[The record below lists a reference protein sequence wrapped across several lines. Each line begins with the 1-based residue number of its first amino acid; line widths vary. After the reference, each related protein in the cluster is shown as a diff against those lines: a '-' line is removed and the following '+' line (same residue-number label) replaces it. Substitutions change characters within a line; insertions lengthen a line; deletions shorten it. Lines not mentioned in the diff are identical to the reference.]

1 MIRNYL
7 EKLTSIMNLLSIVA
21 LVAILLIMFLDIV
34 LRYVME
40 ITVLGA
46 YEIIEYLM
54 VIAVAFCMAHTEVLD
69 GHVKV
74 TMLTEKFGEKTYK
87 ATRFLGYILQS
98 AMLFCVMVANIQQA
112 NYIMGKHGASAIH
125 KIPAFPFYLVISAG
139 FGIFG
144 GVMLL
149 KAFLQIAATP
159 SQRLNDSQD
168 LKKESVV

>member
-7 EKLTSIMNLLSIVA
+7 EKITSILNLLSIVA
-21 LVAILLIMFLDIV
+21 LFAILLIMFLDIV

-69 GHVKV
+69 GHVRV

-87 ATRFLGYILQS
+87 ATRFLGYILQT

-112 NYIMGKHGASAIH
+112 NYIMVKHGSSAIH

-144 GVMLL
+144 CVMLL
-149 KAFLQIAATP
+149 KAFLQITTIQP
-159 SQRLNDSQD
+159 SRLNNDKS
-168 LKKESVV
+168 